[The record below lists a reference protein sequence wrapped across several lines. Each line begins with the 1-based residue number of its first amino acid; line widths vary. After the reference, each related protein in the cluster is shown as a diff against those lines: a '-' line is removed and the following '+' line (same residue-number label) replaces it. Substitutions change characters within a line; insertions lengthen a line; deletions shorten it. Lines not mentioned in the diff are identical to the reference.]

1 MGGVILYR
9 PGRNVRPSWYA
20 YATYKKGAKMFPL
33 TVAALS
39 IGYTQF
45 HAHLPWDVCNSE
57 VGEIWSFATYEEA
70 RAFAKAFSNLS

>member
-1 MGGVILYR
+1 
-9 PGRNVRPSWYA
+9 
-20 YATYKKGAKMFPL
+20 MFPL

-45 HAHLPWDVCNSE
+45 HAHLPWDVCNPE